1 MSESLLRLLWDARRA
16 KKQGPAALAQRQRA
30 RLAEMVAFARTNS
43 PYYRELYR
51 DAPREVHDPTLLPV
65 TDKKKLMAR
74 FDDWVTDRE
83 VTIETARAFVDN
95 PDLIGERF
103 LGKYTVLTTS
113 GTTGTPGIFLMDDRS
128 FTVTTAL
135 TMRMLSAWLTVGDV
149 IRLII
154 GGGRIAMVCA
164 TGGHFASIVAATRL
178 RKRRGGTI
186 QVFPVSTPL
195 PEMVAGLNRFRPAI
209 LAPYASMGALLASEQ
224 EAGRLRINP
233 VLVVL
238 SAEGLAR
245 GEYDRIARAFSAKVR
260 EGYAATECP
269 FLSYSCEHGW
279 LHVNSD
285 WVLFEPVDADYRPT
299 RPGEQSHTVLVSNLA
314 NRLQPILRYDLGDSI
329 LQRPGPCPCG
339 DPLPAIR
346 VQGRTAD
353 VLTFP
358 AEHGG
363 RISIAPL
370 ALSAL
375 FDRTPEVELF
385 QVVQT
390 KPACLRIRLRPRPDV
405 ESDRLWQAV
414 HDELSR
420 PLAEHHLGH
429 VAIEH
434 ADEPPQQS
442 PGGKFREVVPLSEA
456 AARSSSTDPHA
467 ARQARD

>member
-1 MSESLLRLLWDARRA
+1 M
-16 KKQGPAALAQRQRA
+16 
-30 RLAEMVAFARTNS
+30 
-43 PYYRELYR
+43 
-51 DAPREVHDPTLLPV
+51 
-65 TDKKKLMAR
+65 
-74 FDDWVTDRE
+74 
-83 VTIETARAFVDN
+83 
-95 PDLIGERF
+95 
-103 LGKYTVLTTS
+103 
-113 GTTGTPGIFLMDDRS
+113 
-128 FTVTTAL
+128 
-135 TMRMLSAWLTVGDV
+135 
-149 IRLII
+149 
-154 GGGRIAMVCA
+154 
-164 TGGHFASIVAATRL
+164 
-178 RKRRGGTI
+178 
-186 QVFPVSTPL
+186 
-195 PEMVAGLNRFRPAI
+195 
-209 LAPYASMGALLASEQ
+209 
-224 EAGRLRINP
+224 
-233 VLVVL
+233 
-238 SAEGLAR
+238 
-245 GEYDRIARAFSAKVR
+245 
-260 EGYAATECP
+260 
-269 FLSYSCEHGW
+269 
-279 LHVNSD
+279 
-285 WVLFEPVDADYRPT
+285 
-299 RPGEQSHTVLVSNLA
+299 LVSNLA

-420 PLAEHHLGH
+420 LLAEHHLGH